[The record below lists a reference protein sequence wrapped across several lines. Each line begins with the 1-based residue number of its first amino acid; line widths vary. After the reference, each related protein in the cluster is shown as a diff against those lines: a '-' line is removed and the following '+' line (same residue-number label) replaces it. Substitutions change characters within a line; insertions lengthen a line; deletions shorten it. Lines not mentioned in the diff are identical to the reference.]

1 MEPNGNLIL
10 NDDLIFEGDLLIIGI
25 DPGKNGGAALIY
37 IDQQIEN
44 VSVFRCPA
52 TPNGMVEELSSR
64 IPVSV
69 GKHNAYAFVEHVHAF
84 PGQGVVSTFSFGQN
98 LGQWEGVLASQDINV
113 EYVGPR
119 KWMDIYNTPSK
130 LTRRM
135 RKRYLREQA
144 EIIYP
149 NVKMTF
155 NISDAILI
163 ANYGKQTLLERKGK
177 IDE

>member
-1 MEPNGNLIL
+1 MEQNGNLIL
-10 NDDLIFEGDLLIIGI
+10 NDELIFSEDILIIGI
-25 DPGKNGGAALIY
+25 DPGKNGGAALI
-37 IDQQIEN
+37 QIHKQVEN
-44 VSVFRCPA
+44 ISVFRCPP
-52 TPNGMVEELSSR
+52 TPDGMVEELSSR
-64 IPVSV
+64 IPMNAER
-69 GKHNAYAFVEHVHAF
+69 HNTFCFMEHVHAF

-98 LGQWEGVLASQDINV
+98 LGQWEGVVASQDIDV
-113 EYVGPR
+113 EYVNPR
-119 KWMDIYNTPSK
+119 KWMDIYNTPTK

-163 ANYGKQTLLERKGK
+163 ANYGKQTLLERKGM